1 MLCCVPLHYV
11 YYIVSIVLPYPAL
24 HCTALRQ
31 TVHDTVLQH
40 AALRCPVLYHTV
52 LCRTLYVTL
61 YRTTSC
67 YPALH
72 YRTLV
77 KCTRSREAIR
87 AVAPADMRV
96 PLLFSSRLRACLSS
110 PWLFSSLNTLLGR
123 FCVSV
128 QRDRET
134 GDRRVREAG
143 GSPPRAHRGVCASLG
158 KRPTASWALGQPLTL
173 DGAWACPAARL
184 RLPLPGSFTGGR
196 KVALGPV
203 SLLPPAGR
211 GSGGG
216 VGELPCLSLVTAVL
230 RGCGDT
236 DTSGRRPRLR
246 RGPLRLDAEAEVTDA
261 LPTRRG
267 IRGPQR
273 FPEILL
279 PIRTV
284 GTRPL
289 VVPEKHRLHT
299 VCPQVP
305 HLQRGRG
312 EPRLPGGAR
321 PLLHG
326 PDHQRPRAPAPARNH
341 LPRPQARERA
351 PGRRR

>member
-1 MLCCVPLHYV
+1 MTLY
-11 YYIVSIVLPYPAL
+11 
-24 HCTALRQ
+24 CTA
-31 TVHDTVLQH
+31 
-40 AALRCPVLYHTV
+40 
-52 LCRTLYVTL
+52 
-61 YRTTSC
+61 SC

-77 KCTRSREAIR
+77 KCTWSREAIR
-87 AVAPADMRV
+87 AVALADMRV
-96 PLLFSSRLRACLSS
+96 PLLFPSRLRACLSS
-110 PWLFSSLNTLLGR
+110 PWLFFSLNTLLVR

-128 QRDRET
+128 QRGRET
-134 GDRRVREAG
+134 GDRRVREAR
-143 GSPPRAHRGVCASLG
+143 GSPLRAHRGVCASLG
-158 KRPTASWALGQPLTL
+158 KRPTASWALGQLLTL

-203 SLLPPAGR
+203 SLLPAAGR
-211 GSGGG
+211 GRGGG

-230 RGCGDT
+230 RGCEGT
-236 DTSGRRPRLR
+236 DTGGRRSRLR

-284 GTRPL
+284 GTRLL

-299 VCPQVP
+299 SAPRYHIYNVDEENPGFPEARALFYTAQIISGLE
-305 HLQRGRG
+305 HLHQRGIIYRDLKPENVLLDDDGEAGPPRG
-312 EPRLPGGAR
+312 LPS
-321 PLLHG
+321 
-326 PDHQRPRAPAPARNH
+326 PAH
-341 LPRPQARERA
+341 LCSLI
-351 PGRRR
+351 GRREGREPL